1 MNEMQETHSRTI
13 RMPIGETYTLTLR
26 EASAYFNI
34 GEKKI
39 RRLAEDH
46 TGEFSL
52 HSGNRYLIIRHKFE
66 AFLDGTETI

>member
-1 MNEMQETHSRTI
+1 MEETEVKSRTI
-13 RMPIGETYTLTLR
+13 KLPIGEKYLITLR

-46 TGEFSL
+46 MGEFSVY
-52 HSGNRYLIIRHKFE
+52 SGNKYLINRQKFE
-66 AFLDGTETI
+66 EFLANTSAI

>member
-1 MNEMQETHSRTI
+1 MGIEETNRHTLKL
-13 RMPIGETYTLTLR
+13 PVGDKYALTLR

-46 TGEFSL
+46 RGEFSL
-52 HSGNRYLIIRHKFE
+52 YSGNKYLIIRHKFE
-66 AFLDGTETI
+66 KFLEETQTI